1 MHLNETQK
9 WLLNETVK
17 MKEHTARVAKM
28 KLWSRNHVVS
38 ET

>member
-1 MHLNETQK
+1 
-9 WLLNETVK
+9 

-28 KLWSRNHVVS
+28 KLWSRNHVVP